1 MKLPLMAAVAA
12 LAFWGC
18 SSNSAN
24 TRADDSA
31 IGGSGTETTAP
42 ESVDTSS
49 EWDDRS
55 AGEAADVTKNERRDR
70 QDAPTVYDGEATG
83 GSGPGMGAGTSVT
96 TPEGEKY
103 DVQDGPLLGG
113 QQGEEARKDGVG
125 GSGNIQREPVDGK
138 SDVEELDASDA
149 ETWEVEADEVEVDG
163 SR

>member
-24 TRADDSA
+24 TRADERA

-42 ESVDTSS
+42 ESVDTNSD
-49 EWDDRS
+49 WDDRS
-55 AGEAADVTKNERRDR
+55 PGEAADVTDNERRDR

-96 TPEGEKY
+96 TPEGERY

-113 QQGEEARKDGVG
+113 QQSEDARKDGVG
-125 GSGNIQREPVDGK
+125 GSGNIEKAPVDGK
-138 SDVEELDASDA
+138 SEVEELDADDVK
-149 ETWEVEADEVEVDG
+149 TQEVEASDVEVDG

>member
-24 TRADDSA
+24 TRADDSG
-31 IGGSGTETTAP
+31 IGGSGAETTAP
-42 ESVDTSS
+42 ESVDTPS

-55 AGEAADVTKNERRDR
+55 AGEAADVTENERRDR
-70 QDAPTVYDGEATG
+70 MDAPTVYDGEATG
-83 GSGPGMGAGTSVT
+83 GSGPGMGAGSSVT

-113 QQGEEARKDGVG
+113 QRSEEAREEGVG
-125 GSGNIQREPVDGK
+125 GSGK
-138 SDVEELDASDA
+138 SDVEELDASDV
-149 ETWEVEADEVEVDG
+149 ETQEVELDEVEVDG
-163 SR
+163 NR

>member
-24 TRADDSA
+24 TRADDRA
-31 IGGSGTETTAP
+31 TGGSGTEATAP
-42 ESVDTSS
+42 ESVDTTSG
-49 EWDDRS
+49 WDDRS
-55 AGEAADVTKNERRDR
+55 AGEAADVTENERRDR
-70 QDAPTVYDGEATG
+70 MDAPTVYDGEATG

-113 QQGEEARKDGVG
+113 QPREETPEEGVG
-125 GSGNIQREPVDGK
+125 GSGK
-138 SDVEELDASDA
+138 SDVEELDASDV
-149 ETWEVEADEVEVDG
+149 ETQEVELDEVEVDG